1 MHKDIWL
8 QRENLLKNSSKDI
21 YIYKKKPSRVTKPRI
36 DNFSL
41 V

>member
-21 YIYKKKPSRVTKPRI
+21 YKKKPSRVTKPRI